1 MLLSMGSQKF
11 GNDLAT
17 KQQTATL
24 GLLEKIMFMQVL
36 KNSKKITFGE
46 LPANPAS
53 QLS

>member
-1 MLLSMGSQKF
+1 MLLSMGPQKF